1 MNHTLRISPRLF
13 ALIPAAVAINLV
25 VGGVV
30 KELSLPVFLDTV
42 GTVLVAV
49 LAGPLAGGL
58 VGTVSQLLLG
68 LLTGYQY
75 LPFVVIQWL
84 LAGLAAFVVRRRGF
98 RSIGHT
104 IGWGIVCGLCCGAL
118 SSVIS
123 FYLFRGSTGGGVSWV
138 VAGARS
144 LGASLPA
151 AVAIGSSSTDV
162 LDKGIV
168 IVVVGML
175 LRALPRRILGRFPL
189 AARAVGR

>member
-1 MNHTLRISPRLF
+1 M
-13 ALIPAAVAINLV
+13 AINLV
-25 VGGVV
+25 VGTVV
-30 KELSLPVFLDTV
+30 KELSLPVFLDTL

-49 LAGPLAGGL
+49 LAGWRAGAL

-84 LAGLAAFVVRRRGF
+84 LALLASLATSRRGF
-98 RSIGHT
+98 ASLGRT
-104 IGWGIVCGLCCGAL
+104 IAWGVGMGLGCGAV

-123 FYLFRGSTGGGVSWV
+123 YYLFGGITGGGVSWV
-138 VAGARS
+138 VTGLRS
-144 LGASLPA
+144 LGASQPV
-151 AVAIGSSSTDV
+151 AVFAGSSSTDV

-168 IVVVGML
+168 IVVVGFL
-175 LRALPRRILGRFPL
+175 LRALPRRILGRFPR